1 MPVNSHTRQII
12 ELAWSRILG
21 LPDGSITEAAGSPP
35 GSRRI
40 EVATDS
46 GAQDGADEQIAT
58 FVRLYQTSVLYGPR
72 WLLDAARDVDDEVL
86 ALESTM
92 IRLGAGH
99 AARSLGESA
108 LYYAEDVPEIERS
121 GSVAVSYEAA
131 DAAALEAL
139 CPADDVTEVGLSGLD
154 ATFTLV
160 PDDGSG
166 TPTGDPVAG
175 AGYEEWQGLIG
186 HLGVL
191 VRPDVRRMGL
201 GAYAA
206 AIAMEEAFTEGL
218 VPQWR
223 AALGNTA
230 SQHLAGTL
238 GFELAGSQ
246 TTVLFT
252 Q

>member
-1 MPVNSHTRQII
+1 MPVNSHIRQII

-21 LPDGSITEAAGSPP
+21 LPDEAISAAAQSAGR
-35 GSRRI
+35 RRI
-40 EVATDS
+40 EVPTDDADHP
-46 GAQDGADEQIAT
+46 GEDEQIAT
-58 FVRLYQTSVLYGPR
+58 FVRLYRSSVLYGPR
-72 WLLDAARDVDDEVL
+72 WLLRAARDVDDEVL
-86 ALESTM
+86 ALEATM
-92 IRLGAGH
+92 IRLGSGH
-99 AARSLGESA
+99 AARSLGEFA
-108 LYYAEDVPEIERS
+108 LYYAEDVPQIERS
-121 GSVAVSYEAA
+121 RSVAVSYESA
-131 DAAALEAL
+131 DAVALEAL

-160 PDDGSG
+160 PDDGAG
-166 TPTGDPVAG
+166 QATGDPLAG
-175 AGYEEWQGLIG
+175 SGYEEWQGLIG

-223 AALGNTA
+223 AAVGNTA
-230 SQHLAGTL
+230 SQHLADAL

-246 TTVLFT
+246 TTVLFN

>member
-1 MPVNSHTRQII
+1 MPVNAHTRQII

-21 LPDGSITEAAGSPP
+21 LPDGEISEAAASG
-35 GSRRI
+35 GRRI
-40 EVATDS
+40 EIATEDRP
-46 GAQDGADEQIAT
+46 GEDDQIAT
-58 FVRLYQTSVLYGPR
+58 LVRLYGTSVLYGPQ
-72 WLLDAARDVDDEVL
+72 WLLAAARDLDDEIL

-99 AARSLGESA
+99 AARSLGEWV
-108 LYYAEDVPEIERS
+108 LYYAEDIPDIERS
-121 GSVAVSYEAA
+121 SSVAVSYEAS
-131 DAAALEAL
+131 DAQDLEAQ

-154 ATFTLV
+154 STFTLV

-166 TPTGDPVAG
+166 TPTGRPVAG

-191 VRPDVRRMGL
+191 VRPDVRLMGL
-201 GAYAA
+201 GAYAG

-218 VPQWR
+218 IPQWR
-223 AALGNTA
+223 AALGNTGA
-230 SQHLAGTL
+230 QHVAAAL

-246 TTVLFT
+246 TTVLFN